1 MMTMWYEDVYR
12 EIVNGTARRSLPHWA
27 GGVLDDIVTGRRA
40 IRAVRHPLGFLCLP
54 LERRG
59 DLGVCLH
66 IWSARLWRA
75 HPTTSQVHSHSWDLY
90 SYVLYGRLSNVPATI
105 TTGATHRIFEV
116 VSRGDMDEIRATP
129 RTVHYTAGPPG
140 VQRAGDTYTLPAGM
154 FHSTEITGDDA
165 ATVALGQMSAD
176 AADLSLGALT
186 TGTHRVR
193 RQHCDGPETVEAARL
208 TAQRLAATDAA

>member
-1 MMTMWYEDVYR
+1 MQYEDVYR
-12 EIVNGTARRSLPHWA
+12 EIVGGTARRSLPGWA
-27 GGVLDDIVTGRRA
+27 GGVLDDIVTGRRG

-66 IWSARLWRA
+66 IWSQRLWHA

-105 TTGATHRIFEV
+105 TPGATHRIFEV
-116 VSRGDMDEIRATP
+116 VSQGDVDEIRATP
-129 RTVHYTAGPPG
+129 RTVRYTAGRPG
-140 VQRAGDTYTLPAGM
+140 VQRAGDSYTLPAGA
-154 FHSTEITGDDA
+154 FHSTEINGDDDA

-176 AADLSLGALT
+176 ATDLSLGALT
-186 TGTHRVR
+186 TGTHRVH

-208 TAQRLAATDAA
+208 TARRLAATYAA